1 MYGFTCSAKE
11 GIGGTRM
18 LEQLQH
24 AYGHA
29 LKNLVFVDFVNKKII
44 GGFEVLEL
52 ELAKENAC
60 CKDLITSINYHFR
73 KGHFDLAKER
83 IDALTKRA
91 KYIQRLEMQI
101 TAHRRN
107 KLFEIASHL
116 RKQGKLADVVSNDA
130 KPN

>member
-11 GIGGTRM
+11 SIGGTRM

-44 GGFEVLEL
+44 GGFEGLEL

-60 CKDLITSINYHFR
+60 CKDLITAINYHFR
-73 KGHFDLAKER
+73 EGHFDLAKER

-91 KYIQRLEMQI
+91 EYIQRLELQV
-101 TAHRRN
+101 TTHRRN
-107 KLFEIASHL
+107 KLFEITSHL
-116 RKQGKLADVVSNDA
+116 RKQGKSADVVSYDA